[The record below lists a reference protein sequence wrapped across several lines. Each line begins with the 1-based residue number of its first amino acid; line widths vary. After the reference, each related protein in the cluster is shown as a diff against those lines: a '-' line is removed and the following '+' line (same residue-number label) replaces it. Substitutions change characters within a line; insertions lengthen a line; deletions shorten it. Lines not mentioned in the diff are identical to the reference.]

1 MIAQFTKNITD
12 KFWLNSIYTRNR
24 DSNTYKRL
32 TEKSKSLSYD
42 DPVTGSTSKYLYFNI
57 SEWNKRGKH
66 YGGDWLKTQRVNLET
81 LEFDNSF
88 SSEDF
93 DLSDKYSDG
102 WISHLNQVSDDGN
115 EINCV
120 VGLTNKKEVFPNA
133 EYWVS
138 KLYFEEK
145 SIELLRKFCSVFF

>member
-1 MIAQFTKNITD
+1 
-12 KFWLNSIYTRNR
+12 
-24 DSNTYKRL
+24 
-32 TEKSKSLSYD
+32 
-42 DPVTGSTSKYLYFNI
+42 
-57 SEWNKRGKH
+57 
-66 YGGDWLKTQRVNLET
+66 VNLET